1 MYTDLIDLKVDF
13 AFKLIFG
20 REGQEPLLVAFL
32 NAVLKP
38 PAGKQIRSLTY
49 TNTELTKANAEDKKA
64 TLDIRAEIQ
73 DGRHV
78 NIEIQMKNEHNMAKR
93 SLFYWAEL
101 FSRQMVETQAYGT
114 LKDTITINILNF
126 DYLQV
131 TDEFHSEFG
140 LLEKKKHFSLPDAL
154 AIHFIKMPKLRR
166 KWRKREVT
174 QQQDPLVRW
183 LFLLDGNENEE
194 FRKQLEV
201 VAMEDPMINRAMK
214 DWELAS
220 ADPQL
225 RELYFDRR
233 KAILDELAAVE
244 ASKLNAEK
252 AKEEGIAEG
261 VVIGKAEGKS
271 EGKILM
277 AQDAICQYL
286 EAHLGVKSQA
296 LQENVHIITDL
307 DSLSRIMNRIFIGT
321 PLEEVTALIQ
331 DYCVSQ

>member
-1 MYTDLIDLKVDF
+1 
-13 AFKLIFG
+13 
-20 REGQEPLLVAFL
+20 
-32 NAVLKP
+32 
-38 PAGKQIRSLTY
+38 
-49 TNTELTKANAEDKKA
+49 
-64 TLDIRAEIQ
+64 
-73 DGRHV
+73 
-78 NIEIQMKNEHNMAKR
+78 
-93 SLFYWAEL
+93 
-101 FSRQMVETQAYGT
+101 
-114 LKDTITINILNF
+114 
-126 DYLQV
+126 
-131 TDEFHSEFG
+131 
-140 LLEKKKHFSLPDAL
+140 
-154 AIHFIKMPKLRR
+154 
-166 KWRKREVT
+166 
-174 QQQDPLVRW
+174 
-183 LFLLDGNENEE
+183 
-194 FRKQLEV
+194 
-201 VAMEDPMINRAMK
+201 MEDPMINRAMK